1 MRNTQRTKI
10 VFLCKILN
18 DLSKQIFFPIIEK
31 GYIRMTNFLQYQEA
45 LELYTAMT
53 ENLNR
58 NDEDIVDLYNR
69 LIEKA
74 VRYAHIR
81 AEWNTLNREEKL
93 ERDSSRTA
101 AHDSF
106 IASVNIISRTEGEI
120 GSQWRERLG
129 NSRKRVGDFACYISL
144 FLSLEAR

>member
-1 MRNTQRTKI
+1 
-10 VFLCKILN
+10 
-18 DLSKQIFFPIIEK
+18 
-31 GYIRMTNFLQYQEA
+31 MTNFLQYQEA

-81 AEWNTLNREEKL
+81 AEWNTLSREEKL

-106 IASVNIISRTEGEI
+106 ISSIDIISRVEGEI

-129 NSRKRVGDFACYISL
+129 NSRKRIGDFACYISL
-144 FLSLEAR
+144 FRSLEAR

>member
-1 MRNTQRTKI
+1 MNN
-10 VFLCKILN
+10 V
-18 DLSKQIFFPIIEK
+18 
-31 GYIRMTNFLQYQEA
+31 LQYQEA

>member
-1 MRNTQRTKI
+1 
-10 VFLCKILN
+10 
-18 DLSKQIFFPIIEK
+18 
-31 GYIRMTNFLQYQEA
+31 MTNFLQYQEA

-58 NDEDIVDLYNR
+58 NDADILDLYKR

-81 AEWNTLNREEKL
+81 AEWNTLSREEKL

-106 IASVNIISRTEGEI
+106 ISSINIIARSEGKI
-120 GSQWRERLG
+120 GLQWRERLG
-129 NSRKRVGDFACYISL
+129 NDRKRVGDFACYISL
-144 FLSLEAR
+144 FRSLEAR

>member
-1 MRNTQRTKI
+1 MNNI
-10 VFLCKILN
+10 
-18 DLSKQIFFPIIEK
+18 
-31 GYIRMTNFLQYQEA
+31 LQYQEA
-45 LELYTAMT
+45 LEIYTAMT

-106 IASVNIISRTEGEI
+106 ISSINIIARSEGKI
-120 GSQWRERLG
+120 GLQWRERLTDD
-129 NSRKRVGDFACYISL
+129 RKRIGDFACYLAL
-144 FLSLEAR
+144 FRAIDAR

>member
-1 MRNTQRTKI
+1 
-10 VFLCKILN
+10 
-18 DLSKQIFFPIIEK
+18 
-31 GYIRMTNFLQYQEA
+31 MTNFLQYQEA

-81 AEWNTLNREEKL
+81 AEWNTLSREEKL
-93 ERDSSRTA
+93 EKDESRTM

-106 IASVNIISRTEGEI
+106 ISSIDIISRTEGEI
-120 GSQWRERLG
+120 CSQWREKLG
-129 NSRKRVGDFACYISL
+129 NDRKRIGDFACYISL
-144 FLSLEAR
+144 FCSLEAR